1 MGLQTQVNLNNH
13 DTRLVEKGGGLLL
26 DDGPNIDYRTVWV
39 SGIQMVKSHVL
50 ADHSNSGH
58 FEL

>member
-1 MGLQTQVNLNNH
+1 MNLNNH